1 MLFYKTNLIVS
12 IYLACAILKMYSP
25 DSEKPMHRSVSV
37 MELQSSYRYKRGQK
51 INTERGVDFKGGRL
65 VSGQS
70 SLLINPALMLK
81 DYKSDDEDDK
91 KE

>member
-1 MLFYKTNLIVS
+1 
-12 IYLACAILKMYSP
+12 
-25 DSEKPMHRSVSV
+25 